1 MAGKIGVAG
10 LSDDE
15 QGFYLGCQ
23 LAVHQC
29 ELEFIFKIGKSPESA
44 DNDPALFL
52 AEKVDEKPGK

>member
-1 MAGKIGVAG
+1 MAGKIGIPG
-10 LSDDE
+10 FSNDE
-15 QGFYLGCQ
+15 QGFYLRRK